1 MLLALTR
8 AHPGLEVGWIVLA
21 ADGERGQ
28 EARSSAEA
36 FLAAAGQ
43 AHVEIH
49 AFRDGFMP
57 YSGEEVKELYEDL
70 KSRFDPQLVLTH
82 TRDDLHQDHRLACEL
97 TWNTFRHHL
106 ILEYEIPKVDGDLGK
121 PNVFFPLPRRIAE
134 EKVEMLER
142 HFPSQSRKHW
152 FDRDLFLGLMRIR
165 GMEALAPEQM
175 AEAFIGRK
183 VLLRHGDARS

>member
-1 MLLALTR
+1 MLAFSTAEPLRRILAIGCHADDIEIGCGGMLLALTR

-70 KSRFDPQLVLTH
+70 KSRFDPQLVPGLI
-82 TRDDLHQDHRLACEL
+82 HR
-97 TWNTFRHHL
+97 TTF
-106 ILEYEIPKVDGDLGK
+106 I
-121 PNVFFPLPRRIAE
+121 RIT
-134 EKVEMLER
+134 
-142 HFPSQSRKHW
+142 
-152 FDRDLFLGLMRIR
+152 G
-165 GMEALAPEQM
+165 
-175 AEAFIGRK
+175 
-183 VLLRHGDARS
+183 